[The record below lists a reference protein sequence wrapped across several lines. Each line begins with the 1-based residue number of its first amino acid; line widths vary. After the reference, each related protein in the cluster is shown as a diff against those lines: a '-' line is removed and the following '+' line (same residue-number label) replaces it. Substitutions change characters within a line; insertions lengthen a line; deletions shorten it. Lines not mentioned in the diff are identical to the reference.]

1 METYADEKSR
11 YRGRHL
17 WNKSQTLEL
26 NSTDVG
32 EEIIRSYKL
41 PFWLANLFANKGDP

>member
-1 METYADEKSR
+1 METYADEESR

-17 WNKSQTLEL
+17 WNKTRTQEL

-32 EEIIRSYKL
+32 EEIISSY
-41 PFWLANLFANKGDP
+41 